1 MSYLKDKVVKK
12 ETFLSSSGF
21 AKEQY
26 EGLLVA
32 SDTDSGLYNIGI
44 QINDDEVLVVDNAT
58 EHNVRERIQN
68 WAAQIQDVQKKY
80 GQYDDLSKYPLRG
93 TVE

>member
-1 MSYLKDKVVKK
+1 MSHLKDKVVKK
-12 ETFLSSSGF
+12 ETFLSNNEF

-32 SDTDSGLYNIGI
+32 SDTETGLYNIGI
-44 QINDDEVLVVDNAT
+44 QVNDNEVLVVDHAT

-80 GQYDDLSKYPLRG
+80 GQYDDLSKYRLRG